1 METKRA
7 TVYFEPELHKALR
20 MKSAATENSISDI
33 VNRAVRYALAEDAAD
48 LEAFTLRENE
58 PLLSFEDVLSDLKT
72 RGKL

>member
-33 VNRAVRYALAEDAAD
+33 VNRAVRYALAEDAVD